1 MAFIF
6 NICMQIHIRGG
17 YVIPVQVPGF
27 TTAASR
33 QNPFALLVSLSDQ
46 STTNGDLYIDDGE
59 SLDNSK

>member
-1 MAFIF
+1 
-6 NICMQIHIRGG
+6 MQIHIRGG
-17 YVIPVQVPGF
+17 YVIPMQDSGL

-46 STTNGDLYIDDGE
+46 STANGDLYIDDGE

>member
-1 MAFIF
+1 M
-6 NICMQIHIRGG
+6 CMQIHIRGG
-17 YVIPVQVPGF
+17 YVIPMQDSGL

-46 STTNGDLYIDDGE
+46 STANGDLYIDDGE